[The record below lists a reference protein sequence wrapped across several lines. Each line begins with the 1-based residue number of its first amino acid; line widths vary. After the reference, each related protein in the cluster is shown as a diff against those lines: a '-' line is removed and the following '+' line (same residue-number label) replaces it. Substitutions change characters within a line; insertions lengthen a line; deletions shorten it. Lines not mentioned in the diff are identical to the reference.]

1 MKRSDFLQRALGL
14 LSAYALAGCSTAE
27 KLGREALKI
36 TPKGRKYLNA
46 FDRYSKL
53 AHVFMKFHDKGN
65 LDDGDVLDILYASGV
80 LKTPPPKSKS
90 KAPRKAEHK
99 PFPVPTYSG
108 AWRWP
113 LEAGVVSSEF
123 GPRWGGTHQGIDI
136 AADKGTPIFAAA
148 PGEVVYSG
156 SGLRGYGNVVILRHD
171 QDTTSIYAHNSKN
184 FAQKGLNVAQG
195 TRIAALGSTGHST
208 GPHLH
213 FEIRKGNNPV
223 PPRTLLPKS
232 RF

>member
-1 MKRSDFLQRALGL
+1 MKRSEFLQRALGL
-14 LSAYALAGCSTAE
+14 LSAYALAGCATAE
-27 KLGREALKI
+27 KIGREVLKA
-36 TPKGRKYLNA
+36 TPQGRRYLNA

-65 LDDGDVLDILYASGV
+65 LDDSDVLDILYGSGV
-80 LKTPPPKSKS
+80 LKNPPPKSRS
-90 KAPRKAEHK
+90 KTPRKTEPK

-113 LEAGVVSSEF
+113 MDAGIVSSEF

-136 AADKGTPIFAAA
+136 AADKGTPIYAAA

-171 QDTTSIYAHNSKN
+171 QETASIYAHNTKN
-184 FAQKGLNVAQG
+184 HVKTGQNAAQSTL
-195 TRIAALGSTGHST
+195 IAALGSTGHST

-213 FEIRKGNNPV
+213 FEIRNGNNPV